1 MTSGTGTPFF
11 DGDETGV
18 GRAAVRGAIIGVVV
32 VAGVVVAIT
41 LYAGARLGDA
51 VGMAAYAAFFGG
63 PGFGAM
69 LGSVHFL
76 SREHSAAPPAAVPAS
91 AVQGG
96 GDQRGGERV
105 RHRSPQ
111 RAFVASSIAPEART
125 SPTKAP
131 RTPSGDRAAPTRQKV
146 PTP

>member
-1 MTSGTGTPFF
+1 MTSGTGTPYF
-11 DGDETGV
+11 DGDEIGV
-18 GRAAVRGAIIGVVV
+18 GRAAVRGAIIGTVV

-41 LYAGARLGDA
+41 LYAGASLGDA

-69 LGSVHFL
+69 LGAVHFL
-76 SREHSAAPPAAVPAS
+76 SREHSSAPAAVAAS
-91 AVQGG
+91 AEQVD
-96 GDQRGGERV
+96 GDRRGGEAV

-111 RAFVASSIAPEART
+111 RAAVASSTAPDAWT

-146 PTP
+146 PAP